1 MDIALSSRRKALAIR
16 QWTVQ
21 RKNLVNVCRLA
32 VKSLIDMASLDII
45 DDDCEELINLLA
57 ILEQILM
64 HRLRPHK
71 TWYGSE
77 GTRPFWDYIRVACQG
92 VPHNCIDS
100 INAIENIRSP
110 HAKGQAWL
118 RVVLMEKRLSEYL
131 SEALKQTRIT
141 KNYYQEGAVMLS
153 DDAKMLC
160 DTLLGM
166 NAIDFSFC
174 LKGENIELLGPIAVD
189 YTPYL
194 QYFQSSDSIEAD
206 LRDLSN
212 SNSSSSLMNE
222 ENLNEESWR
231 IKYCKLEA
239 NYKIIHEQKGYFEE
253 LVRLREDQLHEIH
266 KQYEKLVE
274 TLHSMESDGIRER
287 RQLESVIIELQ
298 GQLSAM
304 KDYSHSLQQELLFLM
319 SRQQMMPL
327 APALETLPTPKER
340 PARIQQVDSEPS
352 SYVSPDSTPGL
363 GQSSR
368 RHSSGISSQSS
379 LTVPMYKIQKK
390 EDSQSLVPLA
400 GSFSSEASMK
410 LTDTPMSA
418 PSGTSQALDSDS
430 DLPSSAASEMTRQHH
445 QAQMLRSPK
454 HVTKVDGDEGEN
466 VTNIIVSSPT
476 ASRPARGSLHDIAR
490 PDLVAFCDP
499 ADNGNSEVIS
509 PERKASD
516 NGNEVPEHSYEM
528 MELERSVPLDQLAAN
543 PKQEQADSS
552 AKSEKDAV
560 GILEPNNGHSDSE
573 TGSSSWS
580 DVGLV
585 HDSGDSDCNGGS
597 STKQNS
603 LENVSDSQAS

>member
-1 MDIALSSRRKALAIR
+1 
-16 QWTVQ
+16 
-21 RKNLVNVCRLA
+21 
-32 VKSLIDMASLDII
+32 MASLDII

-100 INAIENIRSP
+100 ISAIENIRSP

-222 ENLNEESWR
+222 ENMNEESWR

-266 KQYEKLVE
+266 KQYEKHVE
-274 TLHSMESDGIRER
+274 TLHSLESDGIRER

-327 APALETLPTPKER
+327 TPAIETLSTSKDR
-340 PARIQQVDSEPS
+340 TSRIQQVDSDQS
-352 SYVSPDSTPGL
+352 SYVSPESTPGL
-363 GQSSR
+363 GQSAR

-410 LTDTPMSA
+410 MNDTPMSG
-418 PSGTSQALDSDS
+418 PSGNSQALDSDS
-430 DLPSSAASEMTRQHH
+430 DLPSSAASEMTRQQQ

-454 HVTKVDGDEGEN
+454 HKIKVEANEGEN
-466 VTNIIVSSPT
+466 NTGIIVSSPT
-476 ASRPARGSLHDIAR
+476 TSRPARGSLHDITR

-499 ADNGNSEVIS
+499 ADNGNIEVIS
-509 PERKASD
+509 PERKAAYDSQNSD
-516 NGNEVPEHSYEM
+516 NGNEGTEHSYEM
-528 MELERSVPLDQLAAN
+528 MELEKNVPSDRPASN
-543 PKQEQADSS
+543 PEHEPSDSS
-552 AKSEKDAV
+552 AKSEKDGV
-560 GILEPNNGHSDSE
+560 ELLEPNNGHSDSE

-585 HDSGDSDCNGGS
+585 QDSGDSDCNGGAN
-597 STKQNS
+597 TKQDS
-603 LENVSDSQAS
+603 MDNVSDAQAS

>member
-1 MDIALSSRRKALAIR
+1 MDIAASSRRKALAIR

-21 RKNLVNVCRLA
+21 RKNLVNICRLA

-92 VPHNCIDS
+92 VAHNCIES
-100 INAIENIRSP
+100 INTIENIRSP

-141 KNYYQEGAVMLS
+141 KNFYQEGAVMLS

-194 QYFQSSDSIEAD
+194 QYFSSSESIEAD
-206 LRDLSN
+206 LRDFTN
-212 SNSSSSLMNE
+212 SNSSSSLLNA
-222 ENLNEESWR
+222 ENLNEDSWR
-231 IKYCKLEA
+231 MKYYKLEA

-266 KQYEKLVE
+266 KQYEKHVE
-274 TLHSMESDGIRER
+274 TLRSMESDGIRER
-287 RQLESVIIELQ
+287 CQLESVIIELQ

-327 APALETLPTPKER
+327 STAMEPISTQKEHC
-340 PARIQQVDSEPS
+340 SELDNDPS
-352 SYVSPDSTPGL
+352 SYASPECISVL
-363 GQSSR
+363 S
-368 RHSSGISSQSS
+368 HSSQHHNSDISNQSS
-379 LTVPMYKIQKK
+379 LTVPLYKSQKK

-410 LTDTPMSA
+410 MIDNQCVAGPTDGSPTM
-418 PSGTSQALDSDS
+418 DSDS
-430 DLPSSAASEMTRQHH
+430 EPPSSAASEMTRQH
-445 QAQMLRSPK
+445 QLMMFRSPK
-454 HVTKVDGDEGEN
+454 EKSDKNKTGN
-466 VTNIIVSSPT
+466 TNITVSPPGTKAKVEANNSNDT
-476 ASRPARGSLHDIAR
+476 AK

-499 ADNGNSEVIS
+499 ADNGNAIASTLSANDTTDSLNNDCTPKNEEIPLEKEPENTSAPCPQRVLPNLSDDVEKNSE
-509 PERKASD
+509 
-516 NGNEVPEHSYEM
+516 H
-528 MELERSVPLDQLAAN
+528 LESNA
-543 PKQEQADSS
+543 
-552 AKSEKDAV
+552 
-560 GILEPNNGHSDSE
+560 GHSDSE
-573 TGSSSWS
+573 SSSWS

-585 HDSGDSDCNGGS
+585 QDSADSDSNGVHNIKKDS
-597 STKQNS
+597 SKKTPINR
-603 LENVSDSQAS
+603 AF

>member
-1 MDIALSSRRKALAIR
+1 MDIAASSRRKALAIR

-21 RKNLVNVCRLA
+21 RKNLVKICRLA

-45 DDDCEELINLLA
+45 DDGCEELINLLA

-77 GTRPFWDYIRVACQG
+77 GTRPFWDYIRVACHS
-92 VPHNCIDS
+92 VSHNCIES
-100 INAIENIRSP
+100 INTIENIRSP

-141 KNYYQEGAVMLS
+141 KNFYQEGAVMLS

-194 QYFQSSDSIEAD
+194 QYLSSSESIEAD
-206 LRDLSN
+206 LRDFTN
-212 SNSSSSLMNE
+212 SNSSNNLLNT
-222 ENLNEESWR
+222 ENLNEDSWQM
-231 IKYCKLEA
+231 KYYKLEA

-266 KQYEKLVE
+266 KQYEKHVE
-274 TLHSMESDGIRER
+274 TLRSMESDGIRER
-287 RQLESVIIELQ
+287 CQLESVIIELQ

-327 APALETLPTPKER
+327 STAMEPISTQKEHS
-340 PARIQQVDSEPS
+340 SELDNDPS
-352 SYVSPDSTPGL
+352 SYASPECISAL
-363 GQSSR
+363 S
-368 RHSSGISSQSS
+368 HSSQHHNSDMSNQSS
-379 LTVPMYKIQKK
+379 LTVPLYKSQKK

-410 LTDTPMSA
+410 IIDNQCVSGPTDGS
-418 PSGTSQALDSDS
+418 PSMDSDTE
-430 DLPSSAASEMTRQHH
+430 PAGSAASELSRQHH
-445 QAQMLRSPK
+445 LMMFRSPK
-454 HVTKVDGDEGEN
+454 EKFEKKKPMS
-466 VTNIIVSSPT
+466 TNIVVPSNTNINVSPPNSKLETNNVNDT
-476 ASRPARGSLHDIAR
+476 AK

-499 ADNGNSEVIS
+499 ADNGNAIATTLPATKTTDSLNNDYTEQ
-509 PERKASD
+509 
-516 NGNEVPEHSYEM
+516 NEVSLEKNQTNTPYAQRIISNLSDEAEKNSEH
-528 MELERSVPLDQLAAN
+528 LESNA
-543 PKQEQADSS
+543 
-552 AKSEKDAV
+552 
-560 GILEPNNGHSDSE
+560 GHSDSE
-573 TGSSSWS
+573 SSSWS

-585 HDSGDSDCNGGS
+585 QDSADSDSNGVHNTKIDS
-597 STKQNS
+597 SKNPA
-603 LENVSDSQAS
+603 LNNAL